1 MRRGARTGRGG
12 LALDNVFRRLLVASL
27 QHRLAS
33 RIWGLDLRWTGPKE
47 PFLSCVSCGICQ
59 RKGQTQLV
67 ARFWLDAKLRKR
79 HFDFAR
85 LSILARRIVPCPT
98 FFLARALEDTSLC
111 VYIWLAVPLAQ
122 VIRDVEPPL
131 TLLPMGRSPV
141 FGINK
146 HFRKQPFAS
155 MRNPWNNRYKYS
167 WSCLKRTRMF

>member
-27 QHRLAS
+27 QHRLAP

-79 HFDFAR
+79 HFDFGR

-98 FFLARALEDTSLC
+98 SFSRAHWKTPPFVYTFGSPFPSHRLYETWNHHCPFCQWAVLRYSGSTNTSGNSLSPPCVTRGTTDTN
-111 VYIWLAVPLAQ
+111 IPGHA
-122 VIRDVEPPL
+122 
-131 TLLPMGRSPV
+131 
-141 FGINK
+141 
-146 HFRKQPFAS
+146 
-155 MRNPWNNRYKYS
+155 
-167 WSCLKRTRMF
+167 